1 LKSSHHAGGQ
11 SRLIDALSP
20 AERARV
26 GPFLEPVELGVRDVL
41 DREGERTRYATFPA
55 NAVTS
60 TLMQLPEGDTVEVG
74 LMGAEGMVGLALLY
88 GQNIASTT
96 VIVQIPGHG
105 MRIPAET
112 LAREVVEHGGE
123 FYRLLLRYANMFG
136 AMVAQGAA
144 CNASHGIDQR
154 LARWILQVHDRVA
167 QPEFPLTHEFIG
179 LMLGVRRASVSEA
192 ASRLRQA
199 GAIDYRTGSV
209 RVTDRSR
216 LEPAAC
222 GCYTVMRTFSDNI
235 FMDDALPAGL
245 ATRNA

>member
-1 LKSSHHAGGQ
+1 MTESNHAGRQ
-11 SRLIDALSP
+11 SRLVESLSP
-20 AERARV
+20 RERARV
-26 GPFLEPVELGVRDVL
+26 AAFLEPVDLKMRDVL
-41 DREGERTRYATFPA
+41 ESEGDPIRYAVFPA

-74 LMGAEGMVGLALLY
+74 LMGAEGVVGLALLY
-88 GQNIASTT
+88 GQRLASTT

-105 MRIPAET
+105 VRIPADT
-112 LAREVVEHGGE
+112 FAREVVQHGGE
-123 FYRLLLRYANMFG
+123 FYRLLLRYANKFS

-144 CNASHGIDQR
+144 CNASHGVDQR

-167 QPEFPLTHEFIG
+167 APQFPLTHEFIA

-199 GAIDYRTGSV
+199 GAIDYRVGHV
-209 RVTDRSR
+209 RVTDRSA

-222 GCYTVMRTFSDNI
+222 GCYAVMRRFTEQI
-235 FMDDALPAGL
+235 FIDDSLGGIVASHA
-245 ATRNA
+245 